1 MGRDSRYVI
10 AREWGFWGVR
20 QMTDRL
26 LDVSDSEALLAE
38 VARLRGEIHELEQR
52 VEMLDQL
59 AHQDSLIE
67 VPNRRG
73 FMRQLDAMIDRFNR
87 YGDNGAML
95 FVDIDGLKMI
105 NDSYGHAAGDR
116 ALIQVAQILSAGVRR
131 SDCVARLGG
140 DEFGILIEHADDASA
155 RETAA
160 RLVSRVV
167 DSDFCFDGSCLPLS
181 VAIGIA
187 VIETG
192 DTAETVMSRAD
203 SAMYAEKEAA

>member
-1 MGRDSRYVI
+1 
-10 AREWGFWGVR
+10 
-20 QMTDRL
+20 MTERL
-26 LDVSDSEALLAE
+26 LDVTDSEALLAE

-87 YGDNGAML
+87 YGDKGAML

-105 NDSYGHAAGDR
+105 NDTYGHAAGDG

-140 DEFGILIEHADDASA
+140 DEFGILIEHADEESA
-155 RETAA
+155 TETAA
-160 RLVSRVV
+160 RLVSRVAE
-167 DSDFCFDGSCLPLS
+167 SDFCFDGSCLPLS
-181 VAIGIA
+181 IAIGIA

-192 DTAETVMSRAD
+192 DTAEAVMARAD

>member
-1 MGRDSRYVI
+1 MRPESGYVV

-52 VEMLDQL
+52 VELLDQL